1 MALHRMVALMRSRLF
16 WRRSAAAAGIYAS
29 VVLGFFGTVIVAHAF
44 TTRVLGLY
52 AIVIAA
58 TGFFQTL
65 LDLTIEEALV
75 KYGFRFQ
82 EREDWGRLRRLFGRA
97 LQLKLAGGVVA
108 GLCLLA
114 LAPAAHALFG
124 DDRLLKPM
132 LIAAALPLVQAPE
145 NVGGVALILRGRYDI
160 RAFFLFLSMA
170 LRLGAIAIGTRYGLT
185 QTIAAIVVAQ
195 VLATAA
201 VLGAGWAAFRR
212 NPRVAAVPIGDERPE
227 IARFV
232 FQSSLATGVVA
243 LRSTLSPLLLG
254 VVSSPNQVGY
264 FRVAQAPQQG
274 FAALSAPARLVLLTE
289 QTRAWER
296 GTRDVGLRG
305 RAPLLARRRSGS
317 RCRGPAAAVD
327 GARPGPAVLH
337 VQERRCD
344 RRASPDRRRGR
355 AAVRLRLDEELSRS
369 RSGGRSYG
377 SGRTD
382 SRRSSSSRSS
392 SSSARPGARPAPRAR
407 CSPPRWCSSL
417 SGPRSSCGS
426 GASRRARE
434 RHPPQPEAVL
444 P

>member
-1 MALHRMVALMRSRLF
+1 MRSRLF

-44 TTRVLGLY
+44 TTRLLGLY

-82 EREDWGRLRRLFGRA
+82 EREDWGRLRRLFGQA
-97 LQLKLAGGVVA
+97 LRLKLAGGVVA

-114 LAPAAHALFG
+114 LAPVAPALFG

-132 LIAAALPLVQAPE
+132 LLAAALPLVQAPE

-201 VLGAGWAAFRR
+201 VLGAGWVAFRR
-212 NPRVAAVPIGDERPE
+212 NPRVAAVPIGEERPE
-227 IARFV
+227 IKRFV
-232 FQSSLATGVVA
+232 MQSTLATGVVA

-296 GTRDVGLRG
+296 GTRESVFAGV
-305 RAPLLARRRSGS
+305 RRYSFGA
-317 RCRGPAAAVD
+317 AAAVLIAVPLLLWLAPD
-327 GARPGPAVLH
+327 LVRLFFTSKNAGATDALRLIVVAAALQFVFGWTKSFPVSIGRPKLRIWAHGIETLVLIPLVVVLGSVWGATGAAGAVLAST
-337 VQERRCD
+337 VVFIAFWTALFLRIRRE
-344 RRASPDRRRGR
+344 P
-355 AAVRLRLDEELSRS
+355 
-369 RSGGRSYG
+369 G
-377 SGRTD
+377 SQGT
-382 SRRSSSSRSS
+382 
-392 SSSARPGARPAPRAR
+392 
-407 CSPPRWCSSL
+407 
-417 SGPRSSCGS
+417 
-426 GASRRARE
+426 
-434 RHPPQPEAVL
+434 HPPQPEAVL
-444 P
+444 LP

>member
-1 MALHRMVALMRSRLF
+1 MVVLMRSRLF

-29 VVLGFFGTVIVAHAF
+29 VVVGFFGTVIVAHAF

-82 EREDWGRLRRLFGRA
+82 EREDWGRLRRLFGQA

-124 DDRLLKPM
+124 DDRLLRPM

-170 LRLGAIAIGTRYGLT
+170 LRLGGIAVGTRYGLT

-212 NPRVAAVPIGDERPE
+212 NPRVAAVPIGEERPE
-227 IARFV
+227 ITRFV
-232 FQSSLATGVVA
+232 MQSTLATGVVA
-243 LRSTLSPLLLG
+243 LRGTLSPLLLG

-296 GTRDVGLRG
+296 GTRESVFAGV
-305 RAPLLARRRSGS
+305 RRYSLGA
-317 RCRGPAAAVD
+317 AAAVLVAVPLLLWLAPD
-327 GARPGPAVLH
+327 LVRLFFTSKNVGATDALRLIVVAGALQFVFGWTKSFPVSIGRPKLRIWAHGLETLVLIPLVVVLGSAWGATGAAGAVLAST
-337 VQERRCD
+337 VAFIAFWTALFLRIRRE
-344 RRASPDRRRGR
+344 P
-355 AAVRLRLDEELSRS
+355 
-369 RSGGRSYG
+369 G
-377 SGRTD
+377 SQGT
-382 SRRSSSSRSS
+382 
-392 SSSARPGARPAPRAR
+392 
-407 CSPPRWCSSL
+407 
-417 SGPRSSCGS
+417 
-426 GASRRARE
+426 
-434 RHPPQPEAVL
+434 HPPQPEAVL
-444 P
+444 LP

>member
-1 MALHRMVALMRSRLF
+1 MVVLMRSRLF

-29 VVLGFFGTVIVAHAF
+29 VAVGFFGTVIVAHAF

-82 EREDWGRLRRLFGRA
+82 ERGDWGRLRRLFGRA
-97 LQLKLAGGVVA
+97 LQLKIAGGVVA

-114 LAPAAHALFG
+114 LAPAADAIFG
-124 DDRLLKPM
+124 DSGLLMPM

-212 NPRVAAVPIGDERPE
+212 NPRVAAVAIGEERPE

-232 FQSSLATGVVA
+232 MQSSLATGVVA

-264 FRVAQAPQQG
+264 FRVAQTPQQG

-296 GTRDVGLRG
+296 GTRESVFAGV
-305 RAPLLARRRSGS
+305 RRYSMGA
-317 RCRGPAAAVD
+317 AAAVLVAVPLLLWLAPYLVRLFFTAKNV
-327 GARPGPAVLH
+327 GATDALRLIIVAGALQFVFGWTKSFPVSIGRPKLRIWAHGIETLVLIPLVVVLGSAWGATGAAGAVLAST
-337 VQERRCD
+337 VVFIAFWTALFLRIRREP
-344 RRASPDRRRGR
+344 ASQG
-355 AAVRLRLDEELSRS
+355 
-369 RSGGRSYG
+369 
-377 SGRTD
+377 T
-382 SRRSSSSRSS
+382 
-392 SSSARPGARPAPRAR
+392 
-407 CSPPRWCSSL
+407 
-417 SGPRSSCGS
+417 
-426 GASRRARE
+426 
-434 RHPPQPEAVL
+434 HPPQPEAVL
-444 P
+444 LP

>member
-1 MALHRMVALMRSRLF
+1 MVVLMRSRLF

-29 VVLGFFGTVIVAHAF
+29 VVLGFFGTVIAAHAF
-44 TTRVLGLY
+44 TTHVLGLY

-97 LQLKLAGGVVA
+97 LQLKLAGGVLA
-108 GLCLLA
+108 GACLLA
-114 LAPAAHALFG
+114 LAPAANALFG
-124 DDRLLKPM
+124 DPRLLKPM

-201 VLGAGWAAFRR
+201 VLAAGWTAFRR
-212 NPRVAAVPIGDERPE
+212 NPRVAAVSIGEERPE

-232 FQSSLATGVVA
+232 LQSSLATGVVA

-264 FRVAQAPQQG
+264 FRVAQSPQQG

-296 GTRDVGLRG
+296 GTRAAVFAGVRRYSLG
-305 RAPLLARRRSGS
+305 AAAGVLVAVPLLLWLAPDLVRLFFTSKNLGATDALRLFIIAGALQFVFGWTKSFPVSIGRPKLRIWAHGIETLVLIPLVVVF
-317 RCRGPAAAVD
+317 GAAW
-327 GARPGPAVLH
+327 GATGAAGAVLAST
-337 VQERRCD
+337 VAFIVVWTVLFLRIRREPASQGT
-344 RRASPDRRRGR
+344 ASP
-355 AAVRLRLDEELSRS
+355 
-369 RSGGRSYG
+369 
-377 SGRTD
+377 
-382 SRRSSSSRSS
+382 
-392 SSSARPGARPAPRAR
+392 
-407 CSPPRWCSSL
+407 
-417 SGPRSSCGS
+417 
-426 GASRRARE
+426 
-434 RHPPQPEAVL
+434 QPVEAVL

>member
-1 MALHRMVALMRSRLF
+1 MVVLMRSRLF

-44 TTRVLGLY
+44 TTRLLGLY

-82 EREDWGRLRRLFGRA
+82 EREDWGRLRRLFGKA

-124 DDRLLKPM
+124 DDRLLNPL

-160 RAFFLFLSMA
+160 RAFFLLLSMA

-212 NPRVAAVPIGDERPE
+212 NPRVAAVPIGEERPE
-227 IARFV
+227 IKRFV
-232 FQSSLATGVVA
+232 MQSTLATGVVA

-296 GTRDVGLRG
+296 GTRESVFAGV
-305 RAPLLARRRSGS
+305 RRYSFGA
-317 RCRGPAAAVD
+317 AAAVLVAVPILLWLAPD
-327 GARPGPAVLH
+327 LVRLFFTSKNVGATDALRLIVVAAALQFVFGWTKSFPVSIGRPKLRIWAHGIETLVLIPLVVVLGSVWGATGAAGAVLAST
-337 VQERRCD
+337 VAFIAFWTALFLRIRRE
-344 RRASPDRRRGR
+344 P
-355 AAVRLRLDEELSRS
+355 
-369 RSGGRSYG
+369 G
-377 SGRTD
+377 SQGT
-382 SRRSSSSRSS
+382 
-392 SSSARPGARPAPRAR
+392 
-407 CSPPRWCSSL
+407 
-417 SGPRSSCGS
+417 
-426 GASRRARE
+426 
-434 RHPPQPEAVL
+434 HPPQPEAVL
-444 P
+444 LP

>member
-1 MALHRMVALMRSRLF
+1 MGLLMRSRLF

-29 VVLGFFGTVIVAHAF
+29 VVLGFFGTVIAAHAF

-52 AIVIAA
+52 ALVIAA

-97 LQLKLAGGVVA
+97 LQLKLTGGLVA
-108 GLCLLA
+108 AVCLVA

-124 DDRLLKPM
+124 DDRLLRPM
-132 LIAAALPLVQAPE
+132 LIAAVLPLVQAPE

-170 LRLGAIAIGTRYGLT
+170 LRLAAIAIGTRYGLS

-195 VLATAA
+195 VLATSA
-201 VLGAGWAAFRR
+201 VLAAGWAAFRR
-212 NPRVAAVPIGDERPE
+212 NPRVASVPLGPERPE

-232 FQSSLATGVVA
+232 AQSSVATGVVA

-254 VVSSPNQVGY
+254 VVSSPTQVGY

-289 QTRAWER
+289 QTRDWER
-296 GTRDVGLRG
+296 GTRDTVFAGIRRYSLG
-305 RAPLLARRRSGS
+305 AAALVLVAVPLLLWLAPDLVRLFFTSKNVGATDALRLIVVAGALQFVFGWTKSFPVSIGRPKLRIWAHGIETLVLIPLVVVL
-317 RCRGPAAAVD
+317 GAAWGVT
-327 GARPGPAVLH
+327 GAAGAVLAST
-337 VQERRCD
+337 VAFIAFWTALFLRIRREP
-344 RRASPDRRRGR
+344 ANQ
-355 AAVRLRLDEELSRS
+355 AV
-369 RSGGRSYG
+369 
-377 SGRTD
+377 
-382 SRRSSSSRSS
+382 
-392 SSSARPGARPAPRAR
+392 PAP
-407 CSPPRWCSSL
+407 
-417 SGPRSSCGS
+417 
-426 GASRRARE
+426 
-434 RHPPQPEAVL
+434 QPVEVL

>member
-1 MALHRMVALMRSRLF
+1 MVVLMRSRLF

-29 VVLGFFGTVIVAHAF
+29 VVLGFFGTVIAAHAF
-44 TTRVLGLY
+44 TTHVLGLY

-97 LQLKLAGGVVA
+97 LQLKLAGGVLA
-108 GLCLLA
+108 GACLLA
-114 LAPAAHALFG
+114 LAPAANALFG
-124 DDRLLKPM
+124 DPRLLKPM

-201 VLGAGWAAFRR
+201 VLAAGWTAFRR
-212 NPRVAAVPIGDERPE
+212 NPRVAAVSIGEERPE

-232 FQSSLATGVVA
+232 LQSSLATGVVA

-264 FRVAQAPQQG
+264 FRVAQSPQQG

-296 GTRDVGLRG
+296 GTRAAVFAGVRRYSLG
-305 RAPLLARRRSGS
+305 AAAGVLVAVPLLLWLAPDLIRLFFTPKNLGATDALRLFIIAGALQFVFGWTKSFPVSIGRPKLRIWAHGIETLVLIPLVVVLGS
-317 RCRGPAAAVD
+317 VWGATGAA
-327 GARPGPAVLH
+327 GAVLAST
-337 VQERRCD
+337 VAFIAFWTALFLRIRRE
-344 RRASPDRRRGR
+344 P
-355 AAVRLRLDEELSRS
+355 
-369 RSGGRSYG
+369 G
-377 SGRTD
+377 SQGT
-382 SRRSSSSRSS
+382 
-392 SSSARPGARPAPRAR
+392 
-407 CSPPRWCSSL
+407 
-417 SGPRSSCGS
+417 
-426 GASRRARE
+426 
-434 RHPPQPEAVL
+434 HPPQPEAVL
-444 P
+444 LP

>member
-1 MALHRMVALMRSRLF
+1 MVVLMRSRLF

-29 VVLGFFGTVIVAHAF
+29 VVLGFFGTVIAAHAF
-44 TTRVLGLY
+44 TTHVLGLY

-58 TGFFQTL
+58 AGFFQTL

-97 LQLKLAGGVVA
+97 LQVKLAGGVLA
-108 GLCLLA
+108 GVCLLA
-114 LAPAAHALFG
+114 LAPAAHVLFG

-132 LIAAALPLVQAPE
+132 LVAAALPLVQAPE

-160 RAFFLFLSMA
+160 RAYFLFLSMA

-201 VLGAGWAAFRR
+201 VLAAGWAAFRR
-212 NPRVAAVPIGDERPE
+212 NPRVASIPIGDERPE
-227 IARFV
+227 LTRFV
-232 FQSSLATGVVA
+232 LQSSVATGVVA

-296 GTRDVGLRG
+296 GTRAAVFAGVRRYSLG
-305 RAPLLARRRSGS
+305 AAAGVLVAVPLLLWLAPDLVRLFFTSKNLGATDALRLIVIAGALQFVFGWTKSFPVSIGRPQLRIWAHGIETLVLIPLVVVL
-317 RCRGPAAAVD
+317 GAAW
-327 GARPGPAVLH
+327 GATGAAGAVLAST
-337 VQERRCD
+337 VAFIAVWTVLFLRIRREP
-344 RRASPDRRRGR
+344 ASQGN
-355 AAVRLRLDEELSRS
+355 AA
-369 RSGGRSYG
+369 
-377 SGRTD
+377 
-382 SRRSSSSRSS
+382 
-392 SSSARPGARPAPRAR
+392 
-407 CSPPRWCSSL
+407 
-417 SGPRSSCGS
+417 
-426 GASRRARE
+426 
-434 RHPPQPEAVL
+434 PQPVEAVL

>member
-1 MALHRMVALMRSRLF
+1 
-16 WRRSAAAAGIYAS
+16 
-29 VVLGFFGTVIVAHAF
+29 VIVAHAF
-44 TTRVLGLY
+44 TTRLLGLY

-82 EREDWGRLRRLFGRA
+82 ERGDWGRLRRLFGQA

-114 LAPAAHALFG
+114 LAPAAPALFG
-124 DDRLLKPM
+124 DERLLKPM

-160 RAFFLFLSMA
+160 RAFFLLLSMA

-201 VLGAGWAAFRR
+201 VLGAGWVAFRR
-212 NPRVAAVPIGDERPE
+212 NPRVAAVSIGEERPE
-227 IARFV
+227 IKRFV
-232 FQSSLATGVVA
+232 MQSTLATGVVA

-296 GTRDVGLRG
+296 GTRASVFAGV
-305 RAPLLARRRSGS
+305 RRYSFGA
-317 RCRGPAAAVD
+317 AAAVLVAVPLLLWLAPD
-327 GARPGPAVLH
+327 LVRLFFTSKNVGATDALRLIVVAGALQFVFGWTKSFPVSIGRPKLRIWAHGIETLVLIPLVLVLGSVWGATGAAGAVLAST
-337 VQERRCD
+337 VVFIVFWTALFLRIRRE
-344 RRASPDRRRGR
+344 P
-355 AAVRLRLDEELSRS
+355 
-369 RSGGRSYG
+369 G
-377 SGRTD
+377 SQGT
-382 SRRSSSSRSS
+382 
-392 SSSARPGARPAPRAR
+392 
-407 CSPPRWCSSL
+407 
-417 SGPRSSCGS
+417 
-426 GASRRARE
+426 
-434 RHPPQPEAVL
+434 HPPQPEAVL
-444 P
+444 LP

>member
-1 MALHRMVALMRSRLF
+1 MVVLMRSRLF

-44 TTRVLGLY
+44 TTRLLGLY

-82 EREDWGRLRRLFGRA
+82 EREDWGRLRRLFGQA
-97 LQLKLAGGVVA
+97 LRLKLAGGVVA

-114 LAPAAHALFG
+114 LAPVAPALFG

-132 LIAAALPLVQAPE
+132 LLAAALPLVQAPE

-201 VLGAGWAAFRR
+201 VLGAGWVAFRR
-212 NPRVAAVPIGDERPE
+212 NPRVAAVPIGEERPE
-227 IARFV
+227 IKRFV
-232 FQSSLATGVVA
+232 MQSTLATGVVA

-296 GTRDVGLRG
+296 GTRESVFAGE
-305 RAPLLARRRSGS
+305 RRYSFGA
-317 RCRGPAAAVD
+317 AAAVLIAVPLLLWLAPD
-327 GARPGPAVLH
+327 LVRLFFTSKNAGATDALRLIVVAAALQFVFGWTKSFPVSIGRPKLRIWAHGIETLVLIPLVVVLGSVWGATGAAGAVLAST
-337 VQERRCD
+337 VVFIAFWTALFLRIRRE
-344 RRASPDRRRGR
+344 P
-355 AAVRLRLDEELSRS
+355 
-369 RSGGRSYG
+369 G
-377 SGRTD
+377 SQGT
-382 SRRSSSSRSS
+382 
-392 SSSARPGARPAPRAR
+392 
-407 CSPPRWCSSL
+407 
-417 SGPRSSCGS
+417 
-426 GASRRARE
+426 
-434 RHPPQPEAVL
+434 HPPQPEAVL
-444 P
+444 LP

>member
-1 MALHRMVALMRSRLF
+1 MRSRLF

-44 TTRVLGLY
+44 TTHMLGLY

-82 EREDWGRLRRLFGRA
+82 EREDWGRLRRLFGQA
-97 LQLKLAGGVVA
+97 LQFKLAGGVVA

-114 LAPAAHALFG
+114 WHRP
-124 DDRLLKPM
+124 RLRSSVTTRLVTPM

-212 NPRVAAVPIGDERPE
+212 NPRVATVPIGEERP
-227 IARFV
+227 RD
-232 FQSSLATGVVA
+232 QA
-243 LRSTLSPLLLG
+243 LCHA
-254 VVSSPNQVGY
+254 VH
-264 FRVAQAPQQG
+264 A
-274 FAALSAPARLVLLTE
+274 
-289 QTRAWER
+289 
-296 GTRDVGLRG
+296 
-305 RAPLLARRRSGS
+305 S
-317 RCRGPAAAVD
+317 RPVW
-327 GARPGPAVLH
+327 
-337 VQERRCD
+337 
-344 RRASPDRRRGR
+344 
-355 AAVRLRLDEELSRS
+355 SRS
-369 RSGGRSYG
+369 A
-377 SGRTD
+377 
-382 SRRSSSSRSS
+382 
-392 SSSARPGARPAPRAR
+392 AR
-407 CSPPRWCSSL
+407 
-417 SGPRSSCGS
+417 
-426 GASRRARE
+426 
-434 RHPPQPEAVL
+434 
-444 P
+444 

>member
-1 MALHRMVALMRSRLF
+1 
-16 WRRSAAAAGIYAS
+16 
-29 VVLGFFGTVIVAHAF
+29 
-44 TTRVLGLY
+44 
-52 AIVIAA
+52 
-58 TGFFQTL
+58 
-65 LDLTIEEALV
+65 
-75 KYGFRFQ
+75 
-82 EREDWGRLRRLFGRA
+82 
-97 LQLKLAGGVVA
+97 
-108 GLCLLA
+108 LCLLA

-124 DDRLLKPM
+124 DGRLLKPM

-170 LRLGAIAIGTRYGLT
+170 LRLGGIAIGTRYGLT
-185 QTIAAIVVAQ
+185 QTIAAIVAAQ

-227 IARFV
+227 IMRFV

-296 GTRDVGLRG
+296 GTRESVFAGVRRYSLG
-305 RAPLLARRRSGS
+305 ATAAVLVAVPLLLWLAPDLVRLFFTSKNVGATDALRLIVVAGALQFVFGWTKSFPVSIGRPKLRIWAHGIETLVLIPLVVVL
-317 RCRGPAAAVD
+317 GAAWGATGAAAAVLVSTVAFIAYWTALFLRIRREP
-327 GARPGPAVLH
+327 GSQGTRP
-337 VQERRCD
+337 
-344 RRASPDRRRGR
+344 
-355 AAVRLRLDEELSRS
+355 
-369 RSGGRSYG
+369 
-377 SGRTD
+377 T
-382 SRRSSSSRSS
+382 
-392 SSSARPGARPAPRAR
+392 
-407 CSPPRWCSSL
+407 
-417 SGPRSSCGS
+417 
-426 GASRRARE
+426 
-434 RHPPQPEAVL
+434 QPEAVL

>member
-1 MALHRMVALMRSRLF
+1 MRSRLF

-44 TTRVLGLY
+44 TTRLLGLY

-82 EREDWGRLRRLFGRA
+82 EREDWGRLRRLFGQA
-97 LQLKLAGGVVA
+97 LRLKLAGGVVA

-114 LAPAAHALFG
+114 LAPVAPALFG

-132 LIAAALPLVQAPE
+132 LLAAALPLVQAPE

-201 VLGAGWAAFRR
+201 VLGAGWVAFRR
-212 NPRVAAVPIGDERPE
+212 NPRVAAVPIGEERPE
-227 IARFV
+227 IKRFV
-232 FQSSLATGVVA
+232 MQSTLATGVVA

-296 GTRDVGLRG
+296 GTRESVFAGV
-305 RAPLLARRRSGS
+305 RRYSFGA
-317 RCRGPAAAVD
+317 AAAVLVVVPLLVWLAPD
-327 GARPGPAVLH
+327 LVRLFFTSKNAGATDALRLIVVAGALQFVFGWTKSFPVSIGRPKLRIWAHGIETLVLIPLVVVLGSVWGATGAAGAVLAST
-337 VQERRCD
+337 VVFIAFWTALFLRIRRE
-344 RRASPDRRRGR
+344 P
-355 AAVRLRLDEELSRS
+355 
-369 RSGGRSYG
+369 G
-377 SGRTD
+377 SQGT
-382 SRRSSSSRSS
+382 
-392 SSSARPGARPAPRAR
+392 
-407 CSPPRWCSSL
+407 
-417 SGPRSSCGS
+417 
-426 GASRRARE
+426 
-434 RHPPQPEAVL
+434 HPPQPEAVL
-444 P
+444 LP

>member
-1 MALHRMVALMRSRLF
+1 MRSRLF

-44 TTRVLGLY
+44 TTHMLGLY

-82 EREDWGRLRRLFGRA
+82 EREDWGRLRRLFGQA
-97 LQLKLAGGVVA
+97 LQFKLAGGMVA

-114 LAPAAHALFG
+114 LAPAAPALFG
-124 DDRLLKPM
+124 DARLVTPM

-212 NPRVAAVPIGDERPE
+212 NPRVTAVPIGEERPE
-227 IARFV
+227 IKRFV
-232 FQSSLATGVVA
+232 MQSTLATGVVA

-264 FRVAQAPQQG
+264 FRVAQAPQLG

-296 GTRDVGLRG
+296 GMRG
-305 RAPLLARRRSGS
+305 SVFAGVRRYSFGAAVAVLVAVPLLLWLAPDLIRVFFTSKNVGATDAFRLIVVAGALQFVFGWTKSFPVSIGRPKLRIWAHGIETLVLIPLVVVLGS
-317 RCRGPAAAVD
+317 VWGATGAA
-327 GARPGPAVLH
+327 GAVLAST
-337 VQERRCD
+337 VAFIVFWTALFLRIRRE
-344 RRASPDRRRGR
+344 P
-355 AAVRLRLDEELSRS
+355 
-369 RSGGRSYG
+369 G
-377 SGRTD
+377 SQGT
-382 SRRSSSSRSS
+382 
-392 SSSARPGARPAPRAR
+392 
-407 CSPPRWCSSL
+407 
-417 SGPRSSCGS
+417 
-426 GASRRARE
+426 
-434 RHPPQPEAVL
+434 HPPQPEAVL
-444 P
+444 LP

>member
-1 MALHRMVALMRSRLF
+1 MIVLMRSRLF

-29 VVLGFFGTVIVAHAF
+29 VVLGFFGTVIAAHAF
-44 TTRVLGLY
+44 TTHVLGLY

-82 EREDWGRLRRLFGRA
+82 ERADWGRLRRLFGRA
-97 LQLKLAGGVVA
+97 LQLKLAGGLLA
-108 GLCLLA
+108 GVSLLA

-124 DDRLLKPM
+124 DSRLFKPM

-170 LRLGAIAIGTRYGLT
+170 LRLGAIAVGTRYGLT

-201 VLGAGWAAFRR
+201 VLAAGWAAFRR
-212 NPRVAAVPIGDERPE
+212 NPRVAAVPIGEERPE
-227 IARFV
+227 ITRFV
-232 FQSSLATGVVA
+232 LQSSLATGVVA

-254 VVSSPNQVGY
+254 VVSTPNQVGY

-296 GTRDVGLRG
+296 GTRTAVFAGVRRYSLG
-305 RAPLLARRRSGS
+305 AAAGVLVAVPLLLWLAPDLVRLLFTSKNVGATNALRLIVLAGALQFVFGWTKSFPVSIGRPKLRIWAHGIETIVLIPLVVAF
-317 RCRGPAAAVD
+317 GAAW
-327 GARPGPAVLH
+327 GATGAAGAVLAST
-337 VQERRCD
+337 VAFIVVWTVLFVRIRREP
-344 RRASPDRRRGR
+344 ASQGT
-355 AAVRLRLDEELSRS
+355 V
-369 RSGGRSYG
+369 
-377 SGRTD
+377 
-382 SRRSSSSRSS
+382 
-392 SSSARPGARPAPRAR
+392 
-407 CSPPRWCSSL
+407 
-417 SGPRSSCGS
+417 
-426 GASRRARE
+426 
-434 RHPPQPEAVL
+434 PPQPVEAVL